1 MSFNI
6 KTLGVVDELKET
18 HIQNRSLWIDKS
30 KGSE

>member
-18 HIQNRSLWIDKS
+18 QIQRERVEFVNTP
-30 KGSE
+30 